1 MAFDSPVRRAAK
13 RVLAPLLTEGVYR
26 RVQSVSMARDIRSG
40 ALTEPELALIGPGVR
55 ADEVALD
62 LGANYGMWTYP
73 LDRAVG
79 AQGRV
84 YAFEPIPFT
93 VQALRDISR
102 LLRLRRTEIIAKGV
116 GDAPGTLAFTVPL
129 QDSGAISAGQAHAA
143 ARDDARDGADQHVR
157 WNRTSQVEV
166 EVVRIDDVIPETA
179 DVTFIKA
186 DIEGAELSAF
196 RGAERTLE
204 RSRPSVVC
212 EINPWFL
219 EGFGLSVDDLL
230 GFFSE
235 RDYTL
240 YRIAG
245 GRLVEVP
252 GSEQVHEDNYLFL
265 HPDRRERFAALI

>member
-40 ALTEPELALIGPGVR
+40 ALTEPELALVQPGVR
-55 ADEVALD
+55 AGEVVLD

-79 AQGRV
+79 ASGRV

-93 VQALRDISR
+93 VQALRDVAR
-102 LLRLRRTEIIAKGV
+102 LLRLRNTEIVPKGV
-116 GDAPGTLAFTVPL
+116 GQHAGTLAFTVPL

-143 ARDDARDGADQHVR
+143 ARDDARDGAEQHVR
-157 WNRTSQVEV
+157 WSRTSQVEV
-166 EVVRIDDVIPETA
+166 EVVRLDDVIPTAA
-179 DVTFIKA
+179 DVSFVKA

-196 RGAERTLE
+196 RGATAIIERCH
-204 RSRPSVVC
+204 PSVVC

-219 EGFGLSVDDLL
+219 EGFGLTVDDLL
-230 GFFSE
+230 GFFAQRGYE
-235 RDYTL
+235 L

-245 GRLVEVP
+245 GRLVAVGGPAEVD
-252 GSEQVHEDNYLFL
+252 EDNYLFV
-265 HPDRRERFAALI
+265 HPDRRARFATLI